1 MKRTSTRPSASA
13 PALSRVWIIGVI
25 TRKLP
30 LYRER
35 GVTRATIIVRG
46 YTIHL
51 RGHDAAATQSLAI
64 GARVE
69 ITGTVRHAGRRSLLT
84 EIDGELVVG

>member
-1 MKRTSTRPSASA
+1 MASTASASI
-13 PALSRVWIIGVI
+13 PPSRAHIVGVL

-35 GVTRATIIVRG
+35 GVTRATIFVNG

-64 GARVE
+64 GSRVE
-69 ITGTVRHAGRRSLLT
+69 IVGIVRRSGRRNLVN
-84 EIDGELVVG
+84 EIDGELVT

>member
-1 MKRTSTRPSASA
+1 MAQAASA
-13 PALSRVWIIGVI
+13 PIPRTRARIVGML

-35 GVTRATIIVRG
+35 GVTRATIFVNG

-51 RGHDAAATQSLAI
+51 CGHDAAATQSLAI
-64 GARVE
+64 GSRVE
-69 ITGTVRHAGRRSLLT
+69 ITGLVRRSGRRNLVN
-84 EIDGELVVG
+84 EIDGEFVV